1 MNKFLDFYKKLL
13 GYENMPEFL
22 KKYLE
27 VPCLLRLKDIGY
39 FCGMDYASKN
49 IYDFKEKVTRYDHSI
64 TTSLIT
70 WYLMHDKEMT
80 LAALFHDIAT
90 PCFSHVIDYMHK
102 DYNEQERTEEFT
114 EMIMK
119 NDSQLL
125 TYLAEDNISIEKIAN
140 FKNYSIVDNKRPL
153 MCADRLDGIILTGF
167 CWTKDLSLEEIRKII
182 YSIAPL
188 RNENDELEIS
198 FTEENIA
205 SRVYEVNDK
214 INKYCHSNE
223 DNYMMELLAE
233 ITSEAINKKIIFYE
247 ELYLS
252 TEEKIL
258 EKIKKS
264 NKKDLKQM
272 LEKFETIKISEIPET
287 ILPQVKERKINPLV
301 LRKRLKNYD
310 TI

>member
-125 TYLAEDNISIEKIAN
+125 KYLAEDNISIEKLAN

-153 MCADRLDGIILTGF
+153 MCADRLDGIILTGY

-188 RNENDELEIS
+188 RNENDDLEIS
-198 FTEENIA
+198 FTDENIA
-205 SRVYEVNDK
+205 NRVDEVNDN
-214 INKYCHSNE
+214 INVYCHSNE

-233 ITSEAINKKIIFYE
+233 ITKEAINKRVIFYE

-264 NKKDLKQM
+264 NKQDLKQM

>member
-114 EMIMK
+114 NFLMK
-119 NDSQLL
+119 RDQKLME
-125 TYLAEDNISIEKIAN
+125 YLEEDNISIEKIAN
-140 FKNYSIVDNKRPL
+140 FKNYSIVDNNRPL

-167 CWTKDLSLEEIRKII
+167 CWTKDFLVDEIYEII
-182 YSIAPL
+182 NSIAPI

-198 FTEENIA
+198 FTNENIA
-205 SRVYEVNDK
+205 NRVYEVNDN
-214 INKYCHSNE
+214 INVYCHSSE
-223 DNYMMELLAE
+223 DNYMMELLAD
-233 ITSEAINKKIIFYE
+233 ITKEAINKGIIIYE
-247 ELYLS
+247 ELYILKEEEVLS
-252 TEEKIL
+252 
-258 EKIKKS
+258 KIKNS
-264 NKKDLKQM
+264 NEKELIEK